1 MIFLFLGVY
10 LRKTES
16 NSGFY
21 NGVIMKYIE
30 RSISEKILKAIRNYK
45 SILITGS
52 RQVGKSTLLK
62 KMFPDYKYVSLDDPF
77 LEQQAK
83 ENGSMFM
90 MLNPPPVI
98 IDEVQYAPELFRY
111 IKIKCDESE
120 ERGLFCL
127 SGSQQFKL
135 MKNVSETLSGRI
147 SIIEL
152 NGLSLREIQRDSFA
166 QRFLPTLEYVQE
178 RQKTVRAPE
187 NIWEIIHRGSYPEL
201 QNPDMDWGTYY
212 ADYVK
217 TYIERDVRELSAVQD
232 LDSFKRFIIAV
243 AARTGEVLNYAN
255 IANEVG
261 KDAVTIKNWISILE
275 ASGIIYLLEPYANN
289 ALKRAIKSPKLYFRD
304 TGLAC
309 YLTRWL
315 SAETLAYGAMSG
327 HIFETFVISEI
338 LKSFANNG
346 LDYRHFV
353 SYYRGHDKIK
363 QKVNGETVM
372 TEGEIDLI
380 IEEDGICYP
389 IEIKQNS
396 NVSAIETSAFQ
407 VLDKLENKKRGMGAV
422 ICNCSQPGMLRE
434 NILQLPVWYI

>member
-1 MIFLFLGVY
+1 
-10 LRKTES
+10 
-16 NSGFY
+16 
-21 NGVIMKYIE
+21 MKYIE
-30 RSISEKILKAIRNYK
+30 RALEKKLLEVIKNYK
-45 SILITGS
+45 SVLITGS

-62 KMFPDYKYVSLDDPF
+62 NIFPDYKYVSLDDLF

-98 IDEVQYAPELFRY
+98 IDEVQHAPELFRY

-152 NGLSLREIQRDSFA
+152 NGLSLREIQRDPFSE
-166 QRFLPTLEYVQE
+166 RFIPTLDYIQE
-178 RQKTVRAPE
+178 RQKTAKAPA

-201 QNPDMDWGTYY
+201 QNPQMDWGTYY

-232 LDSFKRFIIAV
+232 LDSFKRFVIAA
-243 AARTGEVLNYAN
+243 AARTGEVLNYSN

-275 ASGIIYLLEPYANN
+275 ASGIIYLLEPYANS
-289 ALKRAIKSPKLYFRD
+289 ALKRAVKTPKLYFRD

-315 SAETLAYGAMSG
+315 SPETLAYGAMSG
-327 HIFETFVISEI
+327 HMFETFVISEI
-338 LKSFANNG
+338 LKSFANKG
-346 LDYRHFV
+346 LDYRYFV
-353 SYYRGHDKIK
+353 SFYRGHDKIK
-363 QKVNGETVM
+363 QKVNGETVIS
-372 TEGEIDLI
+372 EGEIDLI
-380 IEEDGICYP
+380 IEEDGVCYP

-396 NVSAIETSAFQ
+396 NISVTDTSAFM

-422 ICNCSQPGMLRE
+422 ICNCPQPGMLRE
-434 NILQLPVWYI
+434 NIMQLPVWYI

>member
-1 MIFLFLGVY
+1 
-10 LRKTES
+10 
-16 NSGFY
+16 
-21 NGVIMKYIE
+21 MKYIE
-30 RSISEKILKAIRNYK
+30 RALEKKLLEVIKNYK
-45 SILITGS
+45 SVLITGS

-62 KMFPDYKYVSLDDPF
+62 NIFPDYKYVSLDDPF

-98 IDEVQYAPELFRY
+98 IDEVQHAPELFRY

-152 NGLSLREIQRDSFA
+152 NGLSLREIQRDPFSE
-166 QRFLPTLEYVQE
+166 RFIPTLDYIQE
-178 RQKTVRAPE
+178 RQKTAKAPA

-201 QNPDMDWGTYY
+201 QNPQMAWGTYY

-232 LDSFKRFIIAV
+232 LDSFKRFVIAA
-243 AARTGEVLNYAN
+243 AARTGEVLNYSN

-275 ASGIIYLLEPYANN
+275 ASGIIYLLEPYANS
-289 ALKRAIKSPKLYFRD
+289 ALKRAVKTPKLYFRD

-315 SAETLAYGAMSG
+315 SPETLAYGAMSG
-327 HIFETFVISEI
+327 HMFETFVISEI
-338 LKSFANNG
+338 LKSFANKG
-346 LDYRHFV
+346 LDYRYFV
-353 SYYRGHDKIK
+353 SFYRGHDKIK
-363 QKVNGETVM
+363 QKVNGETVIS
-372 TEGEIDLI
+372 EGEIDLI
-380 IEEDGICYP
+380 IEEDGVCYP

-396 NVSAIETSAFQ
+396 NISVTDTSAFM

-422 ICNCSQPGMLRE
+422 ICNCPQPGMLRE
-434 NILQLPVWYI
+434 NIMQLPVWYI

>member
-1 MIFLFLGVY
+1 
-10 LRKTES
+10 
-16 NSGFY
+16 
-21 NGVIMKYIE
+21 MKYIE
-30 RSISEKILKAIRNYK
+30 RALEKKLLEVIKNYK
-45 SILITGS
+45 SVLITGS

-62 KMFPDYKYVSLDDPF
+62 NIFPDYKYVSLDDPF

-98 IDEVQYAPELFRY
+98 IDEVQHAPELFRY

-152 NGLSLREIQRDSFA
+152 NGLSLREIQRDPFSE
-166 QRFLPTLEYVQE
+166 RFIPTLDYIQE
-178 RQKTVRAPE
+178 RQKTAKAPA

-201 QNPDMDWGTYY
+201 QNPQMDWGTYY

-232 LDSFKRFIIAV
+232 LDSFKRFVIAA
-243 AARTGEVLNYAN
+243 AARTGEVLNCSN

-275 ASGIIYLLEPYANN
+275 ASGIIYLLEPYANS
-289 ALKRAIKSPKLYFRD
+289 ALKRAVKTPKLYFRD

-315 SAETLAYGAMSG
+315 SPETLAYGAMSG
-327 HIFETFVISEI
+327 HMFETFVISEI
-338 LKSFANNG
+338 LKSFANKG
-346 LDYRHFV
+346 LDYRYFV
-353 SYYRGHDKIK
+353 SFYRGHDKIK
-363 QKVNGETVM
+363 QKVNGETVIS
-372 TEGEIDLI
+372 EGEIDLI
-380 IEEDGICYP
+380 IEEDGVCYP

-396 NVSAIETSAFQ
+396 NISVTDTSAFM

-422 ICNCSQPGMLRE
+422 ICNCPQPGMLRE
-434 NILQLPVWYI
+434 NIMQLPVWYI

>member
-1 MIFLFLGVY
+1 M
-10 LRKTES
+10 RKAES

-275 ASGIIYLLEPYANN
+275 ASGIIYLLEPYANS

-422 ICNCSQPGMLRE
+422 ICNCPQPGMLRE